1 MMSVKV
7 LVGKNTFVLVRCHKL
22 LNVEFQN
29 TIIQSEKWSYTNMQV
44 ATSCNNIG
52 LIYIEHLRICMHLHW
67 NGFNQPTKMRKTIY
81 GANTNHK
88 NMHAAACY
96 SNIEVAYEY

>member
-1 MMSVKV
+1 MSVKV

-29 TIIQSEKWSYTNMQV
+29 TIIQSEKWAYTNMQV

-52 LIYIEHLRICMHLHW
+52 LTYIYIDNMHLHC
-67 NGFNQPTKMRKTIY
+67 NGFNQSTKMRKTIY